1 MIKDFQQ
8 IVIPESVIGGVT
20 ICPSFELPYNEGAVI
35 GIYSGVEQIGYIV
48 QQLQNNNQINLHF
61 RKEGCYERLTV
72 LESLKFERALYNS
85 NEVLEDILKITGL
98 MDKKSVKIKDL
109 NDVQVQRVRFAK
121 LLMHEH
127 PIHILEEPFQ
137 NLDVETKRIVD
148 IVITALKEK
157 GYIVYLLANSLEDLL
172 SSSEHLYRL
181 DSTGLEPLDLQEER
195 KETEKALE
203 PESQLIKL
211 EKIPTKLNDKFILFN
226 PPEIDYIES
235 VDGLVNVYVS
245 GDAFPCTLTL
255 NDLEQRLV
263 PFGFFRCHRS
273 YIVNLQKVREIV
285 TWTKNSYSLILSENE
300 RTHVPLSK
308 SKLVE
313 LKKIVGI

>member
-1 MIKDFQQ
+1 
-8 IVIPESVIGGVT
+8 
-20 ICPSFELPYNEGAVI
+20 
-35 GIYSGVEQIGYIV
+35 
-48 QQLQNNNQINLHF
+48 
-61 RKEGCYERLTV
+61 
-72 LESLKFERALYNS
+72 
-85 NEVLEDILKITGL
+85 
-98 MDKKSVKIKDL
+98 
-109 NDVQVQRVRFAK
+109 
-121 LLMHEH
+121 MHEH

-157 GYIVYLLANSLEDLL
+157 GYIVYLLANSLENLL

>member
-1 MIKDFQQ
+1 MTEEHIQ
-8 IVIPESVIGGVT
+8 ITIPESVIGGVT
-20 ICPSFELPYNEGAVI
+20 ICPSFELPFNTGAVA
-35 GIYSGVEQIGYIV
+35 GIYSDVEQISYIV
-48 QQLQNNNQINLHF
+48 EQLQHNNQINLHF

-72 LESLKFERALYNS
+72 IESLKYERALYNS
-85 NEVLEDILKITGL
+85 KAVLEDIIKITGL
-98 MDKKSVKIKDL
+98 MDKKNVKIKNL
-109 NDVQVQRVRFAK
+109 NDVQIQRVRFAK
-121 LLMHEH
+121 LLIHEH

-137 NLDVETKRIVD
+137 NLDIETKRIVD
-148 IVITALKEK
+148 IVITTLKER
-157 GYIVYLLANSLEDLL
+157 GCIVYLLANNLEDLIG
-172 SSSEHLYRL
+172 SSDQLYRL
-181 DSTGLEPLDLQEER
+181 DSKGLESLDLQEER
-195 KETEKALE
+195 KESEKISE
-203 PESQLIKL
+203 IENQLIKL

-245 GDAFPCTLTL
+245 GDSFPCTLTL

-285 TWTKNSYSLILSENE
+285 TWTKNSYSLILSGND
-300 RTHVPLSK
+300 RTHIPLSK